1 MMEMSHVQPSQRVSM
16 TDINHVSLI
25 VSGGTK
31 TLCTVIQVSKNLK
44 ILESLQLFFVNCTC
58 CLVPGKRQS

>member
-44 ILESLQLFFVNCTC
+44 ILESLQLFF
-58 CLVPGKRQS
+58 GKRQS